1 MATKTDNLTP
11 QQETAA
17 DLLAFGATVTDA
29 AATVKVSRQTVS
41 EWLNHHAGFQAVL
54 NARRRELFAEN
65 QERLRSLIPKAL
77 ETLEGSLGDE
87 KQAMA
92 AAVHILKAA
101 GLYGL
106 PEPSGSIH
114 VDEIA
119 RAELKRQMS
128 SIEPRFFV
136 ADL

>member
-11 QQETAA
+11 QQETAV
-17 DLLAFGATVTDA
+17 DLLAFGATITDA

-41 EWLNHHAGFQAVL
+41 EWRNHHAGFQAVL

-65 QERLRSLIPKAL
+65 QERLRSLVPKAL

-87 KQAMA
+87 RQAMA
-92 AAVHILKAA
+92 TAVHILKAA

-114 VDEIA
+114 VGEIES
-119 RAELKRQMS
+119 AEQTRQMLS
-128 SIEPRFFV
+128 
-136 ADL
+136 AW

>member
-106 PEPSGSIH
+106 REPNGSIH
-114 VDEIA
+114 VDEIES
-119 RAELKRQMS
+119 AEQTRQMLS
-128 SIEPRFFV
+128 
-136 ADL
+136 AW

>member
-11 QQETAA
+11 QQETAV
-17 DLLAFGATVTDA
+17 DLLAFGATITDA

-41 EWLNHHAGFQAVL
+41 EWRNHHAGFQAVL

-65 QERLRSLIPKAL
+65 QERLRSLVPKAL

-87 KQAMA
+87 RQAMA
-92 AAVHILKAA
+92 TAVHILKAA

-114 VDEIA
+114 VDEIES
-119 RAELKRQMS
+119 AERTRQMLS
-128 SIEPRFFV
+128 
-136 ADL
+136 AW

>member
-1 MATKTDNLTP
+1 MATKTDNLAP

-92 AAVHILKAA
+92 AAFISSKRRACTACQSRAA
-101 GLYGL
+101 
-106 PEPSGSIH
+106 
-114 VDEIA
+114 
-119 RAELKRQMS
+119 
-128 SIEPRFFV
+128 RFT
-136 ADL
+136 LTK

>member
-77 ETLEGSLGDE
+77 ETLGRLSRRRTPCHGGGGSSSQSG
-87 KQAMA
+87 
-92 AAVHILKAA
+92 
-101 GLYGL
+101 GLVRL
-106 PEPSGSIH
+106 
-114 VDEIA
+114 A
-119 RAELKRQMS
+119 RAERLDSR
-128 SIEPRFFV
+128 
-136 ADL
+136 

>member
-11 QQETAA
+11 QQETAV
-17 DLLAFGATVTDA
+17 DLLAFGATITDA

-41 EWLNHHAGFQAVL
+41 EWRNHHAGFQAVL

-65 QERLRSLIPKAL
+65 QERLRSLVPKAL

-87 KQAMA
+87 RQAMA
-92 AAVHILKAA
+92 TAVHILKAA

-114 VDEIA
+114 VDEIES
-119 RAELKRQMS
+119 AEQTRQMLS
-128 SIEPRFFV
+128 
-136 ADL
+136 AW

>member
-87 KQAMA
+87 RLAMA
-92 AAVHILKAA
+92 AAVHLLKAA

-119 RAELKRQMS
+119 HAERKRQMS
-128 SIEPRFFV
+128 S
-136 ADL
+136 AW